1 MKGLTTFCLFQIE
14 YLFLNSN
21 LFCFV
26 VITLILKNGKIQYII
41 YKSGSR
47 YFRYNSLNCRIKNAI
62 FVFFAIF
69 ILQFI
74 VYLFIQL
81 ENYQLWRLFTEHIE
95 HCSITLLQI
104 LFVTF
109 TIKLN
114 EIGRASCRERV

>member
-114 EIGRASCRERV
+114 GTAA

>member
-1 MKGLTTFCLFQIE
+1 MKGLTTFCLFQVE

-21 LFCFV
+21 LFCFI

-47 YFRYNSLNCRIKNAI
+47 SFRHNSLNCRIKIAKKTNIA
-62 FVFFAIF
+62 FF

-95 HCSITLLQI
+95 RCSITLLQI

-109 TIKLN
+109 MIKLN
-114 EIGRASCRERV
+114 GTAA